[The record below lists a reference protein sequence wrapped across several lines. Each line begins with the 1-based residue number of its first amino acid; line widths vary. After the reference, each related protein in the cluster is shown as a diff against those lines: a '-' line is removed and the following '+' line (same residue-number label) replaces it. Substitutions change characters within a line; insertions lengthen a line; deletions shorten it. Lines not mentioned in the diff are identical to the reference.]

1 MKRRLILIL
10 AVALLVVLAAFLLWR
25 RRPGPG
31 ADSGTPGPQ
40 GPVNVLLITLD
51 TTRAD
56 RLGAYGYAQARTP
69 AMDALAA
76 EGVRFARAQSPVP
89 LTLPAHASI
98 MTGAYPTFHGLR
110 NNGSYF
116 LPPQAE
122 TLAEILKS
130 RGYRTAAFVS
140 SFILDSRFGLDQ
152 GFDIYSDRMETGGGM
167 KDLQSERPAAEV
179 FADFEAWLT
188 AAGGGAPFFCWLH
201 FYDPHLPYSPPEPF
215 KSDAALPPYDGEI
228 ANVDLNVGR
237 VFERLRSLGLYDNT
251 LVIVAGDHG
260 EAFGEH
266 GESGHGIFCY
276 QETLAVPLLMRVP
289 GKRPK
294 SAVVDDMVDLVD
306 ILPTTLAAVGAQA
319 PPYVQGISLLPLISG
334 KRGPEREFYFESLY
348 AQEDMGGAPLT
359 GLLSGGWKYI
369 DLPRAECYD
378 LEADPG
384 EKDNRLSAEAAPA
397 GRLKARLREWLDQS
411 LRQNIDTARTM
422 SDEERRRL
430 ESLGYASPSAVRQP
444 GSDRPDPK
452 DLIDAWMENLAGKSF
467 LEAGDLNR
475 AEERFARAI
484 ELNPAF
490 FNPYVDL
497 SRLLLGRGDIQGGL
511 AVLKRGVDDNPGLAA
526 VKIEYARA
534 LADADRPEEAL
545 TVLRQAEAQM
555 AYGQHEVVVVSFGVT
570 LSRMGRFQEAAEYFR
585 RALEI
590 EPDNAAAA
598 RDLGYCLYRTGLFAE
613 AVSFYKRAEAGL
625 PEDPVVPA
633 ELALCQAALK
643 DYAAA
648 SASFEKAVRLG
659 PSQQTYFNYAMMT
672 AESGDLVKA
681 VSLMT
686 ASLDQAPQDP
696 RLARKAASLLEQW
709 KARADR

>member
-1 MKRRLILIL
+1 
-10 AVALLVVLAAFLLWR
+10 
-25 RRPGPG
+25 
-31 ADSGTPGPQ
+31 
-40 GPVNVLLITLD
+40 
-51 TTRAD
+51 
-56 RLGAYGYAQARTP
+56 
-69 AMDALAA
+69 
-76 EGVRFARAQSPVP
+76 
-89 LTLPAHASI
+89 
-98 MTGAYPTFHGLR
+98 
-110 NNGSYF
+110 
-116 LPPQAE
+116 
-122 TLAEILKS
+122 
-130 RGYRTAAFVS
+130 
-140 SFILDSRFGLDQ
+140 
-152 GFDIYSDRMETGGGM
+152 
-167 KDLQSERPAAEV
+167 
-179 FADFEAWLT
+179 
-188 AAGGGAPFFCWLH
+188 
-201 FYDPHLPYSPPEPF
+201 
-215 KSDAALPPYDGEI
+215 
-228 ANVDLNVGR
+228 
-237 VFERLRSLGLYDNT
+237 
-251 LVIVAGDHG
+251 
-260 EAFGEH
+260 
-266 GESGHGIFCY
+266 
-276 QETLAVPLLMRVP
+276 
-289 GKRPK
+289 
-294 SAVVDDMVDLVD
+294 
-306 ILPTTLAAVGAQA
+306 
-319 PPYVQGISLLPLISG
+319 
-334 KRGPEREFYFESLY
+334 
-348 AQEDMGGAPLT
+348 LT

-384 EKDNRLSAEAAPA
+384 EKNNRLSAEAAPA
-397 GRLKARLREWLDQS
+397 GRLKARLKEWLDQS
-411 LRQNIDTARTM
+411 LRQNIDTTRTM
-422 SDEERRRL
+422 TAEERRRL

-452 DLIDAWMENLAGKSF
+452 DLIDAWMENLAGKHF
-467 LEAGDLNR
+467 LEAGELNR
-475 AEERFARAI
+475 AEERFVRAI

-497 SRLLLGRGDIQGGL
+497 SRLLLGRGDSQGGL
-511 AVLKRGVDDNPGLAA
+511 AILKRGVDDNPGSAA

-555 AYGQHEVVVVSFGVT
+555 IYGQHEVVVVTFGVT
-570 LSRMGRFQEAAEYFR
+570 LSRMGRFQEAAECFR

-648 SASFEKAVRLG
+648 AASFEKAVRLG

-686 ASLDQAPQDP
+686 ASLDQAPQDA

-709 KARADR
+709 KARLDR